1 MYVAVHRCAK
11 CRATTETN
19 SDACTHHVLLWR
31 VGRRIL
37 QVIVPPGHPVQDLIR
52 LLWRRRGRAAQRV
65 FAVPTIDLPHP
76 SEVRG
81 ERGAA
86 SQVVRGPMTVV
97 IKRLTSVVAPL
108 AFHAMGAVGRTFW

>member
-1 MYVAVHRCAK
+1 MLARTMSSCGGWVGAYSRLSSHQGTPYRISSASSGGGVGAPLSAYLLYPPLT
-11 CRATTETN
+11 CR
-19 SDACTHHVLLWR
+19 
-31 VGRRIL
+31 
-37 QVIVPPGHPVQDLIR
+37 QDDEI
-52 LLWRRRGRAAQRV
+52 
-65 FAVPTIDLPHP
+65 
-76 SEVRG
+76 RG